1 VEVFLL
7 TPTIVPSV
15 PAQVR
20 AADLGGVTVRNTSNL
35 FTPDTRI
42 CMLAYAHA
50 KRGKTTFAAT
60 MDGFTKKYF
69 GKPTLIIA
77 VEAGEGGGTMSIQDF
92 NVDYVCPANMEE
104 LNRIIAA
111 LATDTKYGGVVL
123 DSATEYV
130 NRFLKP
136 YALKFPYTKG
146 SAPAT
151 RLEGVP
157 EQGDYQTM
165 GERARMDFNKLINL
179 TSHPDKNIR
188 KHLLV
193 TALEKEKTNRD
204 GVLLSIQPDLPG
216 AMAMAATAMF
226 NTVGCIELRTTVEP
240 DPANPKTPRRV
251 TRRMLVTDATE
262 ENKKILGD
270 RTKRIPTGSPL
281 DFGQIYEKSWIPGFK
296 GEA

>member
-1 VEVFLL
+1 M
-7 TPTIVPSV
+7 TPTSV
-15 PAQVR
+15 PAQ
-20 AADLGGVTVRNTSNL
+20 AMSLLGGIQVRNTAQL
-35 FTPDTRI
+35 FTPDTRM
-42 CMLAYAHA
+42 CMLVYAHA
-50 KRGKTTFAAT
+50 KRGKTTFAAS
-60 MDGFTKKYF
+60 MDAFTRKYF
-69 GKPTLIIA
+69 NKPTLIIA

-92 NVDYVCPANMEE
+92 NVDYVTPANMEE
-104 LNRIIAA
+104 LNKIIAA

-146 SAPAT
+146 AAPAT

-179 TSHPDKNIR
+179 TSHPDKNVR

-204 GVLLSIQPDLPG
+204 GVLLSVQPDLPG
-216 AMAMAATAMF
+216 AMSLAATAMF
-226 NTVGCIELRTTVEP
+226 QTVGCIELKTTVEP
-240 DPANPKTPRRV
+240 DPANPKATRRV
-251 TRRMLVTDATE
+251 TRRMLVTDTSE
-262 ENKKILGD
+262 ESKKIVGD
-270 RTKRIPTGSPL
+270 RTKRIPSGSPL
-281 DFGQIYEKSWIPGFK
+281 NFNEIYEASWIPTFK
-296 GEA
+296 AVV

>member
-1 VEVFLL
+1 MTQA
-7 TPTIVPSV
+7 TPAVPV
-15 PAQVR
+15 PATS
-20 AADLGGVTVRNTSNL
+20 ALGGITVRNTSQL
-35 FTPDTRI
+35 FTPDTRL
-42 CMLAYAHA
+42 CMLVYAHA

-60 MDGFTKKYF
+60 MDQFTKKYF

-92 NVDYVCPANMEE
+92 DVDYVVPNTMEE
-104 LNRIIAA
+104 LNKIIAA

-146 SAPAT
+146 AAPPT

-204 GVLLSIQPDLPG
+204 GVLLSVQPDLPG
-216 AMAMAATAMF
+216 AMALAATAMF
-226 NTVGCIELRTTVEP
+226 QTVGAIELKTTVEP
-240 DPANPKTPRRV
+240 DPANPKVTKRV
-251 TRRMLVTDATE
+251 TRRMLVTTVDE
-262 ENKKILGD
+262 ESKKIVGD

-281 DFGQIYEKSWIPGFK
+281 NFCDIYEQSWIPTFEK
-296 GEA
+296 GGAA